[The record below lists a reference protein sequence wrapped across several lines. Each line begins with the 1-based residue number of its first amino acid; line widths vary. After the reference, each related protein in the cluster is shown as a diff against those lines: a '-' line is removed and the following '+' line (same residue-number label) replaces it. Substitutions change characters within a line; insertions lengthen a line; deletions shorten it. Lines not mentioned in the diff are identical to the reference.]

1 VATKTTDKSTPT
13 AIITGA
19 GSGIGRSTA
28 AALVARGYSVVL
40 NGRRKDALDQ
50 TALLLP
56 PAATELVVGDIAEL
70 ATSARLVEVALSRF
84 GRIDALINN
93 AAHAEL
99 VPIADSSHELM
110 QQTFAVNVFGPA
122 ALIRAAWSALCA
134 RERSAVVNIS
144 SMAAIDPFD
153 GFLAYGASKAALE
166 SFTRSIVREGRAQ
179 RVEAYSLR
187 LGAVETHMLR
197 QFFDVQVFP
206 EGGAHRPETI
216 GSLIA
221 DCVLGTRPSD
231 NGAVIVVDNPAS

>member
-1 VATKTTDKSTPT
+1 VETKASDTSRPT

-28 AALVARGYSVVL
+28 VALVARGYGVVL
-40 NGRRKDALDQ
+40 NGRRQDALEQ

-56 PAATELVVGDIAEL
+56 PAAAELVVGDIAL
-70 ATSARLVEVALSRF
+70 PATSTRLVDAALRRF
-84 GRIDALINN
+84 GRIDAVINN
-93 AAHAEL
+93 AAYAEL
-99 VPIADSSHELM
+99 VPIADTLPELL
-110 QQTFAVNVFGPA
+110 QQTFAVNVFGAA
-122 ALIRAAWSALCA
+122 ALIRAAWSSLCA

-166 SFTRSIVREGRAQ
+166 SFTRSIAREGRAQ
-179 RVEAYSLR
+179 GVEAYSLR

-206 EGGAHRPETI
+206 EGGAHRPEAI

-231 NGAVIVVDNPAS
+231 NGEVIVVDNPTA